1 MSRAERA
8 HPDDEPV
15 TNDRKEGHPTTAP
28 TLADTSHD

>member
-15 TNDRKEGHPTTAP
+15 TNDRKEGHPTAR